1 MRLTT
6 RWGAAAVA
14 TITGLVLSGA
24 PALAAAPGNDTSGS
38 PDVIGSLPYSATII
52 TSDATT
58 DADDAQLNP
67 DECGAPATDASVWFT
82 VTAPADGYL
91 AADVSDSNYS
101 AGVSVGQGTP
111 GALTWLTCGSGG
123 TAFEVVAGQ
132 TYTILAFDDQLDE
145 AGNGGTLQITVDVA
159 PPPPTIDVTVD
170 PVGQFD
176 SATGGAYL
184 SGTVTCDE
192 GADLAFVDLQLTQ
205 RVGRLLIRGY
215 GGTEAVCTGE
225 PEPWTVF
232 ITGDNGTFKGGK
244 AVNVTV
250 GVACN
255 VTGCGEYLA
264 DQTVQLKG
272 RKS

>member
-1 MRLTT
+1 MATV
-6 RWGAAAVA
+6 AA
-14 TITGLVLSGA
+14 ITGLVLSGA
-24 PALAAAPGNDTSGS
+24 PALAAAPVNDTSGS
-38 PDVIGSLPYSATII
+38 PDIIVALPYSATII

-67 DECGAPATDASVWFT
+67 DECGAPATDASVWFSFI
-82 VTAPADGYL
+82 APADGYV
-91 AADVSDSNYS
+91 AADVSGSSYS
-101 AGVSVGQGTP
+101 AGVSVAEGTP
-111 GALTWLTCGSGG
+111 GALVWLTCGSGG

-145 AGNGGTLQITVDVA
+145 AGNGGTLEITVDVA
-159 PPPPTIDVTVD
+159 PSPPTIEATVD
-170 PVGQFD
+170 PIGQFD

-192 GADLAFVDLQLTQ
+192 GADFAFVDLQLTQ

-215 GGTEAVCTGE
+215 GGADVVCTGE
-225 PEPWTVF
+225 PEPWTAF
-232 ITGDNGTFKGGK
+232 IMGDNGTFKGGK
-244 AVNVTV
+244 AVNVTF

-255 VTGCGEYLA
+255 INGCGEYVA

-272 RKS
+272 KRS